1 MLGLGLGLGLALAL
15 KLGLDLATKVIL
27 TTTSSTFT
35 ISNVHTPFDAS
46 EVAAMCSI
54 GVICVV
60 IQLWSR
66 YLYLLELTLFLH
78 SYDVTILLC
87 M

>member
-1 MLGLGLGLGLALAL
+1 MLGLGLGLALAL

-46 EVAAMCSI
+46 DSEIAAVCSI
-54 GVICVV
+54 GVIYV
-60 IQLWSR
+60 L
-66 YLYLLELTLFLH
+66 
-78 SYDVTILLC
+78 
-87 M
+87 

>member
-1 MLGLGLGLGLALAL
+1 MLGLGLGLALAL
-15 KLGLDLATKVIL
+15 KLGLDLAIKVIL

-46 EVAAMCSI
+46 DSEVAAMCSI

-60 IQLWSR
+60 I
-66 YLYLLELTLFLH
+66 
-78 SYDVTILLC
+78 
-87 M
+87 

>member
-15 KLGLDLATKVIL
+15 KLGLELATKVIL

-46 EVAAMCSI
+46 DSEIAAMCSSI
-54 GVICVV
+54 GVIYV
-60 IQLWSR
+60 L
-66 YLYLLELTLFLH
+66 
-78 SYDVTILLC
+78 
-87 M
+87 

>member
-46 EVAAMCSI
+46 ELWGRRHVLYWSYMC
-54 GVICVV
+54 CNLVV
-60 IQLWSR
+60 
-66 YLYLLELTLFLH
+66 
-78 SYDVTILLC
+78 V
-87 M
+87 